1 MGGLID
7 KLFGGNAEERVIPD
21 DAVRP
26 VQVTDDEFEQVVL
39 GSEVPVIVDFW
50 APWCMPCRML
60 APALEQIAADY
71 GERVVVAKVNTDE
84 NTRWASQYGVRG
96 IPTLLFI
103 WQGHEAGRIVGVVPE
118 SAIKQQLEQML
129 G

>member
-1 MGGLID
+1 MAGLLD
-7 KLFGGNAEERVIPD
+7 KLFGGNAEEQVIPD
-21 DAVRP
+21 DAAHT

-60 APALEQIAADY
+60 APALEQIAAEY
-71 GERVVVAKVNTDE
+71 GERALVAKVNTDE

-96 IPTLLFI
+96 IPTLLFV
-103 WQGHEAGRIVGVVPE
+103 WQGHEAGRIVGVVPA